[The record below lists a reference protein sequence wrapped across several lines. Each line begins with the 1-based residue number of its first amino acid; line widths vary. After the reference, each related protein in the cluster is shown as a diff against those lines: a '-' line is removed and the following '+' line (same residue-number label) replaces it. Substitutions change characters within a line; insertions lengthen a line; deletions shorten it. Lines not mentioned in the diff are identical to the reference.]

1 MKKLTLLLAFGLLL
15 STGVMAQRIA
25 SVDVALILEKLPE
38 YQEAQTALDQQA
50 ATWKREIDEEYD
62 KIKQAYNKFQAD
74 QVLLSPEQKKARED
88 EIIAMETAARQKQRK
103 RFGPEGDLFQ
113 KRQQLVR
120 PIQDRVYE
128 AIESYANDRGYDF
141 IFDASGSA
149 GIIFNNQQY
158 DKTDDILSRLD

>member
-1 MKKLTLLLAFGLLL
+1 MKKITLLFVFGLLL
-15 STGVMAQRIA
+15 SAGVTAQRIA

-38 YQEAQTALDQQA
+38 YQEAQAALDQQA

-88 EIIAMETAARQKQRK
+88 EIIAMEQAARQQQRK

-158 DKTDDILSRLD
+158 DKTDDILRRLD